1 MRVFKRIISAFAAA
15 AIAVTSVSFTGFAE
29 TPQAL
34 IISDADGLI
43 QLAED
48 CRTDSYSRGITV
60 RLSENIDLTGVE
72 FNGIPTF
79 GGVFDGA
86 GHTISGFH
94 LNTDGSYSGL
104 FRYIQHGGEVKDLTL
119 RGTVT
124 PSASKSYVGA
134 FAGSNSGTIV
144 GCSFIGTVIGSEN
157 VGGIAGENRI
167 SGLISGCSAQGVV
180 SGEHITGGICG
191 NNFGT
196 VMNCEN
202 NASINTSAAETTI
215 SIEDINTDDLFSAS
229 EPGSMTDAGG
239 IAGVSTGIIQ
249 GCQNRGTVGYPHI
262 GYNIGGIVGR
272 QSGYLNNCE
281 NYGAIFG
288 RKDVG
293 GIAGQLEPYQSID
306 FDKDDIQRIL
316 DELDVLGDI
325 ADKLIEDLRGTSSD
339 LSGEAETMSN
349 QLENIRKSADNVS
362 DRAETIFNGWTDG
375 INEISA
381 RADEV
386 LDVLPDALDYFGKAA
401 DKFSDFADK
410 LEKALNE
417 LESAGGD
424 AKNAVTEARKGIET
438 IRPALSEISNSL
450 RDVADAAKLI
460 QRSMGDTEKVKNALQ
475 SAIDSLGSIS
485 RSVKQ
490 ISEGLSQINKACDN
504 LAKWITESQEWE
516 QLFDGID
523 ALEISVNEVSAAL
536 TEMNKALTRL
546 LESIDTE
553 KSGEAFDALADAS
566 ADLSK
571 AAVHLTKALE
581 SASDTIVNQDEVK
594 EELKNAAED
603 VKNASDNLEKASKSL
618 SEAVDTEEFTAA
630 VADLQNAM
638 EEMNAALEK
647 ASAATSDIT
656 EALEKIRDSD
666 IPENTVDT
674 ISKQTEVINK
684 AISSIADNMENISD
698 ALTEINRQ
706 LDAGA
711 LKDGIG
717 KAADAVNEI
726 ADAVDTVKK
735 SEQSFDNAA
744 DSLEYAMDS
753 LNSSISTASVAMES
767 LSAAAKSLS
776 AAADIMQSAAAKL
789 ADKPR
794 VEFPAADENF
804 SNAVDG
810 LSANCSVLNAT
821 LSRISRLADK
831 KNQLIMDDFQAI
843 NDEIGVILDIV
854 EETKDKVLDNG
865 EQNGLRNDVSEDSG
879 YSGRQGKAIRC
890 SNYSAV
896 NGDVNVGGIT
906 GSMAIDVDF
915 DPEDEITNNGE
926 HSFSFSYNIRNV
938 IENCFNSGEIIAKK
952 NYCGGIVGRMDM
964 GCVRACVVNAT
975 ITSSGGSYAGGI
987 AGSSSAAIRGCT
999 AKARLSAE
1007 SYVGGIAGSGIILTD
1022 NNAIIHAENCTE
1034 RVGAIA
1040 GFTDFS
1046 DENAELLRNR
1056 FVDRGIGGIDYISYT
1071 GIAEPISIK
1080 EFAQLTGDFTQ
1091 PELTFV
1097 AEGEVIGKMSVSFGT
1112 AADYSAF
1119 PEIPEKEGCFAR
1131 WADFDSA
1138 CVTFSQT
1145 VEAVYMPYVTLI
1157 SSIQCSEAG
1166 LPLVLADGIYD
1177 DKATLDIQTES
1188 ESVPAPEGY
1197 ELRIITISAKEY
1209 NAASP
1214 TELRFLIPEG
1224 KGTPSIMQY
1233 TNGAWKAVDYTK
1245 NGSYIVISSPHI
1257 ENGCAA
1263 FCVGRA
1269 SADWLPILVI
1279 AVISVLIISNIILW
1293 TILFKRRKAARKQPE
1308 EEQKTTENT

>member
-60 RLSENIDLTGVE
+60 RLSDNIDLTGIE

-119 RGTVT
+119 KGTVT

-157 VGGIAGENRI
+157 IGGIAGVNQLT
-167 SGLISGCSAQGVV
+167 GLISGCTAQGIV

-215 SIEDINTDDLFSAS
+215 SIEDINTDDLFSAA

-272 QSGYLNNCE
+272 QSGYLSNCE
-281 NYGAIFG
+281 NYGEIYG

-424 AKNAVTEARKGIET
+424 AKNAVTEARKGIEA
-438 IRPALSEISNSL
+438 IRPALSEISDSL

-475 SAIDSLGSIS
+475 STIDSLGSIS
-485 RSVKQ
+485 RAVKQ
-490 ISEGLSQINKACDN
+490 ISGGLSQINKACDN

-516 QLFDGID
+516 QLFDGLD
-523 ALEISVNEVSAAL
+523 ALEISVNEISAAL
-536 TEMNKALTRL
+536 TEVNEALTRL
-546 LESIDTE
+546 LASIDTE
-553 KSGEAFDALADAS
+553 KSGEAFDALADAA

-581 SASDTIVNQDEVK
+581 SASESIVNQDEVK

-630 VADLQNAM
+630 VADLKEAM
-638 EEMNAALEK
+638 TDMNEALEK

-656 EALEKIRDSD
+656 EALESIRASD

-674 ISKQTEVINK
+674 ISKQTEIINK
-684 AISSIADNMENISD
+684 AISSIADNMEDISD
-698 ALTEINRQ
+698 ALAEINRQ

-717 KAADAVNEI
+717 KAADAVNKI
-726 ADAVDTVKK
+726 ADAVDSIKS

-744 DSLEYAMDS
+744 DSLESAIDS

-776 AAADIMQSAAAKL
+776 AAADILQNAAAKL
-789 ADKPR
+789 ADKPK

-804 SNAVDG
+804 SKAVDG
-810 LSANCSVLNAT
+810 LSANCSALNST
-821 LSRISRLADK
+821 LTRISRLADK

-854 EETKDKVLDNG
+854 EEMKDKVLDNG
-865 EQNGLRNDVSEDSG
+865 EQNGLKNDVSEDSG
-879 YSGRQGKAIRC
+879 YSDRQGKAIRC
-890 SNYSAV
+890 SNYSSV

-906 GSMAIDVDF
+906 GSMAVDVDF
-915 DPEDEITNNGE
+915 DPEDEIITNGD
-926 HSFSFSYNIRNV
+926 HSFSFSYNIRDV
-938 IENCFNSGEIIAKK
+938 IENCFNSGEITAKK

-964 GCVRACVVNAT
+964 GCVRACVVNGT
-975 ITSSGGSYAGGI
+975 ITSTDGSFAGGI
-987 AGSSSAAIRGCT
+987 AGFSSAAIRGCT
-999 AKARLSAE
+999 AKVRLSGV
-1007 SYVGGIAGSGIILTD
+1007 SYVGGIAGSGLILTD
-1022 NNAIIHAENCTE
+1022 NNAIIHAEYCTE

-1040 GFTDFS
+1040 GFADFS
-1046 DENAELLRNR
+1046 DDSAEFLRNY
-1056 FVDRGIGGIDYISYT
+1056 FVDRGIGGIDYISYS
-1071 GIAEPISIK
+1071 GIAEPVSFS
-1080 EFAQLTGDFTQ
+1080 EFARLSGDSTQ

-1097 AEGEVIGKMSVSFGT
+1097 ADGEIIGKMIVSYGS
-1112 AADYSAF
+1112 AADLSAL
-1119 PEIPEKEGCFAR
+1119 PEIPEKDSCFAR
-1131 WADFDSA
+1131 WGDFDSG

-1145 VEAVYMPYVTLI
+1145 IEAVYTPYVTLI
-1157 SSIQCSEAG
+1157 GSAQCSEAE

-1177 DKATLDIQTES
+1177 DNAVIDVQTQS
-1188 ESVPAPEGY
+1188 NSISAPEGF
-1197 ELRIITISAKEY
+1197 ELRLIKISAREY
-1209 NAASP
+1209 AADLP
-1214 TELRFLIPEG
+1214 TELRFLIPDG
-1224 KGTPSIMQY
+1224 RGTLSLMQY
-1233 TNGAWKAVDYTK
+1233 INGAWKAVDFTE
-1245 NGSYIVISSPHI
+1245 NGRYIVLSSPLV

-1263 FCVGRA
+1263 FCIGRTP
-1269 SADWLPILVI
+1269 ADWVPVLII
-1279 AVISVLIISNIILW
+1279 AVIAILIITNIILW
-1293 TILFKRRKAARKQPE
+1293 TILIKRRRAARRKSEQEKKTPE
-1308 EEQKTTENT
+1308 NV

>member
-1 MRVFKRIISAFAAA
+1 MKTFKRIISAIAAA

-60 RLSENIDLTGVE
+60 RISENIDLTGIE

-215 SIEDINTDDLFSAS
+215 SIEDINTDDLFSAD

-306 FDKDDIQRIL
+306 FEKDDVQRIL

-325 ADKLIEDLRGTSSD
+325 ADKLIEDIRGTSSNLAGETET
-339 LSGEAETMSN
+339 LSY
-349 QLENIRKSADNVS
+349 QLENIRRSADSVS
-362 DRAETIFNGWTDG
+362 KRAEDIFNGWTNG

-381 RADEV
+381 RTDEA
-386 LDVLPDALDYFGKAA
+386 LDALPDALDTFGNAA
-401 DKFSDFADK
+401 NLFSDFADS
-410 LEKALNE
+410 LDMALQQ

-424 AKNAVTEARKGIET
+424 AKDAAAEARRGIEM
-438 IRPALSEISNSL
+438 IRPALTMITDSL
-450 RDVADAAKLI
+450 RDLSDAAEHI
-460 QRSMGDTEKVKNALQ
+460 QQSMGDTEKVKSALQ
-475 SAIDSLGSIS
+475 SAIDALGSVS
-485 RSVKQ
+485 QAVKQ
-490 ISEGLSQINKACDN
+490 ISEGLAQINNACNDI
-504 LAKWITESQEWE
+504 AEWVTDSRE
-516 QLFDGID
+516 WKQLFDGLD
-523 ALEISVNEVSAAL
+523 ALGTSVNEISAAL
-536 TEMNKALTRL
+536 TKMNKALNRIL
-546 LESIDTE
+546 ASIDTE
-553 KSGEAFDALADAS
+553 KTGEAFDALADA
-566 ADLSK
+566 AEDLSK
-571 AAVHLTKALE
+571 AAVHLMKALE
-581 SASDTIVNQDEVK
+581 SASGEVIDQDTVKDELQK
-594 EELKNAAED
+594 AAED
-603 VKNASDNLEKASKSL
+603 VKNASENLEKASKAL
-618 SEAVDTEEFTAA
+618 ADAVDTKEFTAA
-630 VADLQNAM
+630 VADLEKAM
-638 EEMNAALEK
+638 ADMNKALDK
-647 ASAATSDIT
+647 ASAAISDIT
-656 EALEKIRDSD
+656 DALEKIRGSEV
-666 IPENTVDT
+666 PEDTINT
-674 ISKQTEVINK
+674 ISKQADRMNRAV
-684 AISSIADNMENISD
+684 SSIADSMADISA
-698 ALTEINRQ
+698 ALSEINQ
-706 LDAGA
+706 QIDAGA

-717 KAADAVNEI
+717 IAADAVKKI
-726 ADAVDTVKK
+726 ADAVDTIRT

-744 DSLEYAMDS
+744 DLLDSAMDS
-753 LNSSISTASVAMES
+753 LNNSLGIASEAMAA
-767 LSAAAKSLS
+767 LSAAAETLS
-776 AAADIMQSAAAKL
+776 SAADILQSTASEL
-789 ADKPR
+789 ADKPK

-804 SNAVDG
+804 SGAVDG
-810 LSANCSVLNAT
+810 LSANCSALNST
-821 LSRISRLADK
+821 LTRISRLADE

-843 NDEIGVILDIV
+843 KDEISVIMDIV
-854 EETKDKVLDNG
+854 AEMKEKVLGNN
-865 EQNGLRNDVSEDSG
+865 EHESLTNDISEDSG
-879 YSGRQGKAIRC
+879 SGGRQGRARSC
-890 SNYSAV
+890 SNYGAV

-906 GSMAIDVDF
+906 GSMAVDVDF
-915 DPEDEITNNGE
+915 DPEDEIITNGD
-926 HSFSFSYNIRNV
+926 HSFSFSYNIKDV
-938 IENCFNSGEIIAKK
+938 IENCFNSGEITAKK

-964 GCVRACVVNAT
+964 GCVRACVVNGT
-975 ITSSGGSYAGGI
+975 ITSTDGSFAGGI
-987 AGSSSAAIRGCT
+987 AGFSSAAIRGCT
-999 AKARLSAE
+999 AKVRLSGV
-1007 SYVGGIAGSGIILTD
+1007 SYVGGIAGSGLILTD
-1022 NNAIIHAENCTE
+1022 NNAIIHAEYCTE

-1040 GFTDFS
+1040 GFADFS
-1046 DENAELLRNR
+1046 DDSAEFLRNY
-1056 FVDRGIGGIDYISYT
+1056 FVDRGIGGIDYISYS
-1071 GIAEPISIK
+1071 GIAEPVSFS
-1080 EFAQLTGDFTQ
+1080 EFARLSGDSTQ

-1097 AEGEVIGKMSVSFGT
+1097 ADGEIIGKMIVSYGS
-1112 AADYSAF
+1112 AADLSAL
-1119 PEIPEKEGCFAR
+1119 PEIPEKDGCFAR
-1131 WADFDSA
+1131 WGDFDSG

-1145 VEAVYMPYVTLI
+1145 IEAVYTPYVTLI
-1157 SSIQCSEAG
+1157 GSAQCSEAE

-1177 DKATLDIQTES
+1177 DNAVIDVQTQS
-1188 ESVPAPEGY
+1188 NSISAPEGF
-1197 ELRIITISAKEY
+1197 ELRSIKISAREY
-1209 NAASP
+1209 AADLP
-1214 TELRFLIPEG
+1214 TELRFLIPDG
-1224 KGTPSIMQY
+1224 RGTLSLMQY
-1233 TNGAWKAVDYTK
+1233 INGAWKAVDFTE
-1245 NGSYIVISSPHI
+1245 NGRYIVLSSPLV

-1263 FCVGRA
+1263 FCIGRTP
-1269 SADWLPILVI
+1269 ADWVPVLII
-1279 AVISVLIISNIILW
+1279 AVIAILIITNIILW
-1293 TILFKRRKAARKQPE
+1293 TILIKRRRAARRKSEQEKKTPE
-1308 EEQKTTENT
+1308 NV

>member
-1 MRVFKRIISAFAAA
+1 MRVFKRIISVIAAA
-15 AIAVTSVSFTGFAE
+15 AIAVTSVSFTGFAQ
-29 TPQAL
+29 TQKTL
-34 IISDADGLI
+34 IISDANGLI
-43 QLAED
+43 ELAGD
-48 CRTDSYSRGITV
+48 CRADSYSRGLTV

-79 GGVFDGA
+79 GGVFNGA
-86 GHTISGFH
+86 GYTISGFH
-94 LNTDGSYSGL
+94 LTADGSYSGL

-119 RGTVT
+119 KGTVT

-157 VGGIAGENRI
+157 IGGIAGVNQLT
-167 SGLISGCSAQGVV
+167 GLISDCTAQGVV

-191 NNFGT
+191 YNFGT
-196 VMNCEN
+196 VINCEN
-202 NASINTSAAETTI
+202 NAAVNTSAAETAI
-215 SIEDINTDDLFSAS
+215 SIEEIDTDDLFSAD
-229 EPGSMTDAGG
+229 EPASMTDAGG
-239 IAGVSTGIIQ
+239 IAGVSAGIIQ
-249 GCQNRGTVGYPHI
+249 GSKNLGEIGYPHV

-272 QSGYLNNCE
+272 QNGYLYNCE
-281 NYGAIFG
+281 NYGEIFG

-325 ADKLIEDLRGTSSD
+325 ADNLIEDLRSTSSD
-339 LSGEAETMSN
+339 LSGEAETLSY

-362 DRAETIFNGWTDG
+362 DRAEYIFNGWTDG

-386 LDVLPDALDYFGKAA
+386 LDVLPDALDNFGDAA
-401 DKFSDFADK
+401 NKFSDFADR
-410 LEKALNE
+410 LDKALND
-417 LESAGGD
+417 LEAAGGD
-424 AKNAVTEARKGIET
+424 AKDAVAEARKGIET
-438 IRPALSEISNSL
+438 IRPALTEISGSL
-450 RDVADAAKLI
+450 RDAADAAGLI

-475 SAIDSLGSIS
+475 SAIDSLGSVSQSI
-485 RSVKQ
+485 KQ
-490 ISEGLSQINKACDN
+490 ISEGLSQINKACDS

-516 QLFDGID
+516 QLFDGLD
-523 ALEISVNEVSAAL
+523 ALEISVNEISAAL
-536 TEMNKALTRL
+536 AEMNEALTRL

-553 KSGEAFDALADAS
+553 KSGEAFDALADAT

-571 AAVHLTKALE
+571 AAVHLRNALE
-581 SASDTIVNQDEVK
+581 SASDTVVDQDKVT
-594 EELKNAAED
+594 EELKNAAEE
-603 VKNASDNLEKASKSL
+603 VKNASDNLEKASNSL

-638 EEMNAALEK
+638 AEMNEALEK
-647 ASAATSDIT
+647 ASAAISDIT
-656 EALEKIRDSD
+656 EALEKIRGSD
-666 IPENTVDT
+666 VPEKTIDT
-674 ISKQTEVINK
+674 ISKQTEIINK
-684 AISSIADNMENISD
+684 AIFSIADNMEDISD
-698 ALTEINRQ
+698 AFTEINRQ
-706 LDAGA
+706 MDAGT

-717 KAADAVNEI
+717 MAADAVNKI
-726 ADAVDTVKK
+726 ADAVDTIK
-735 SEQSFDNAA
+735 SSEESFDNAA
-744 DSLEYAMDS
+744 DLIESAMES
-753 LNSSISTASVAMES
+753 LNSSVSKASGAMES
-767 LSAAAKSLS
+767 LSDAAESLS
-776 AAADIMQSAAAKL
+776 DASDILQSAAAKL

-804 SNAVDG
+804 SDAVDG
-810 LSANCSVLNAT
+810 LSSNCSALNTT

-854 EETKDKVLDNG
+854 EEMKDKVLDNG
-865 EQNGLRNDVSEDSG
+865 EQDGLKNDVSEDSG
-879 YSGRQGKAIRC
+879 YSGRQGRAIRC
-890 SNYSAV
+890 SNSGAV

-915 DPEDEITNNGE
+915 DPEDEIATNGD

-938 IENCFNSGEIIAKK
+938 IENCFNSGEITAKK
-952 NYCGGIVGRMDM
+952 NCCGGIVGRMDM
-964 GCVRACVVNAT
+964 GCVRDCVVNGT
-975 ITSSGGSYAGGI
+975 ITSTGGSYAGGI

-999 AKARLSAE
+999 AKAKLSAI

-1022 NNAIIHAENCTE
+1022 NNAIIHAEDCTE

-1040 GFTDFS
+1040 GFVDFS

-1071 GIAEPISIK
+1071 GIAEPISFS
-1080 EFAQLTGDFTQ
+1080 EFAQLTGDYTQ

-1097 AEGEVIGKMSVSFGT
+1097 ADGEVIGKMSVSYG
-1112 AADYSAF
+1112 APADESAM
-1119 PEIPEKEGCFAR
+1119 PQAPEKDGYFAR
-1131 WADFDSA
+1131 WADFDSG

-1145 VEAVYMPYVTLI
+1145 IEAVYSPYITLI
-1157 SSIQCSEAG
+1157 SSIQRSEAG

-1177 DKATLDIQTES
+1177 DKAVLDVQTES
-1188 ESVPAPEGY
+1188 DSVSAPDGF

-1209 NAASP
+1209 DAASP
-1214 TELRFLIPEG
+1214 IGLRFLIPEG
-1224 KGTPSIMQY
+1224 GGTPSLMQY
-1233 TNGAWKAVDYTK
+1233 TNGAWKAVDYTQ
-1245 NGSYIVISSPHI
+1245 NGSYMVINPPSL
-1257 ENGCAA
+1257 ENGCAT
-1263 FCVGRA
+1263 FCIGRV
-1269 SADWLPILVI
+1269 STDWIPVLII
-1279 AVISVLIISNIILW
+1279 SVISVLLISNLILW
-1293 TILFKRRKAARKQPE
+1293 TILFKRKKAARKQPQ